1 MKNLSWVLVLAA
13 LLSVPAMAG
22 QMTVGDLEKLCTS
35 SDDVDKTACRFYI
48 LGVTEGTSLAAST
61 VEDKSGVFHELKDK
75 PFCVPED
82 VSGAAL
88 ELVVKMK
95 MGEDLMVFPKDRELS
110 AVSFVAAVIRKNF
123 RCPKSK

>member
-1 MKNLSWVLVLAA
+1 MKNLSWRLVLAA
-13 LLSVPAMAG
+13 MLSLPTIAG
-22 QMTVGDLEKLCTS
+22 QMTVSDLEKLCTS
-35 SDDVDKTACRFYI
+35 SDDVVKTACRFYI

-82 VSGAAL
+82 LSGAAL
-88 ELVVKMK
+88 EFVVKMK
-95 MGEDLMVFPKDRELS
+95 MGEDLMVFPEDRKMP

-123 RCPKSK
+123 PCRKSK